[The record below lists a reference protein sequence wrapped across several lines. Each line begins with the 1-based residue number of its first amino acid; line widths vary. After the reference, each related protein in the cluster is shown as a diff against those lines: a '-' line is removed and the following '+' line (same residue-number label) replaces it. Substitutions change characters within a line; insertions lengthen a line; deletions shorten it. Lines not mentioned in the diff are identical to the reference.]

1 MIFAKRYLGAVA
13 IAAGIALAGLSV
25 PASAAPVGA
34 AAGVSKA
41 DTASQ
46 VEQVGRRWHRRH
58 WRGSS
63 YDRFRYGH
71 RRYGYYGYRRPY
83 GYYGYGGPG
92 IYLNIGPRWGYRR
105 HWRRW

>member
-34 AAGVSKA
+34 AAGVTKA

-46 VEQVGRRWHRRH
+46 VEQVGRRWHRH
-58 WRGSS
+58 
-63 YDRFRYGH
+63 RYYGGYGY
-71 RRYGYYGYRRPY
+71 RRYGYYGYRRPYY

>member
-1 MIFAKRYLGAVA
+1 MIFAKRYLGAAV

-25 PASAAPVGA
+25 PASAAPVGV

-46 VEQVGRRWHRRH
+46 VEQVGRRWHRHHHRR
-58 WRGSS
+58 WGG
-63 YDRFRYGH
+63 YGY
-71 RRYGYYGYRRPY
+71 RRYGYYGYRRPYY

-92 IYLNIGPRWGYRR
+92 IYLNIGPRWGHRR

>member
-1 MIFAKRYLGAVA
+1 MNFAKRYLGAA
-13 IAAGIALAGLSV
+13 LIAAGIALAGLSV

-34 AAGVSKA
+34 ATGVSKA

-46 VEQVGRRWHRRH
+46 VEQVHRRWRHR
-58 WRGSS
+58 
-63 YDRFRYGH
+63 YYGGYGY

-83 GYYGYGGPG
+83 YGYYGYGPG
-92 IYLNIGPRWGYRR
+92 IYLNFGPRWGWGHRR

>member
-1 MIFAKRYLGAVA
+1 MNFARRYLGAAA
-13 IAAGIALAGLSV
+13 IAAGIALVGLSV

-34 AAGVSKA
+34 AAGVTKA

-46 VEQVGRRWHRRH
+46 VEQVRRH
-58 WRGSS
+58 WKRHRHHRRWGG
-63 YDRFRYGH
+63 YGH

-83 GYYGYGGPG
+83 YGYGYGPG
-92 IYLNIGPRWGYRR
+92 IYLNIGPRWGHRR